1 MATAIS
7 FFFKKKHGNVKL
19 LKKKKLNNCKKMKK
33 YIPLVEQYYV
43 QQKEHA
49 LKKNTKIVKL
59 KLHIKQAKE
68 ILQDLRVNIR
78 NRKFKDNNDEI
89 HFFKQV
95 KPSIYADFI
104 FYNNQLKYQVSKP
117 NTTNSILK
125 NYLKNELKKLEIKKR
140 KNLEFYRYYKHK
152 STFLDHIYFLR
163 ENKQLELF
171 STDISVYLD
180 SEFYTSHDTLAAEVL
195 AYDLLT
201 NFYKKEIN
209 TLKNI
214 STGIFD
220 DNSKNFMASLY
231 WTASKTDFVEL
242 MYALKVSGAIN
253 TGNISTKELIVKLS
267 KVFNL
272 EISNS
277 YKTYSEIKNRSL
289 ERTKFLNKLTSNL
302 QEKLDYDDGI

>member
-1 MATAIS
+1 
-7 FFFKKKHGNVKL
+7 
-19 LKKKKLNNCKKMKK
+19 MKRI
-33 YIPLVEQYYV
+33 IPLVEEYNL
-43 QQKEHA
+43 QQNKLAKNKELRINKIEKLNIQLKQVKEA
-49 LKKNTKIVKL
+49 LAKL
-59 KLHIKQAKE
+59 RIY
-68 ILQDLRVNIR
+68 LRN
-78 NRKFKDNNDEI
+78 NKFKDSNEEI
-89 HFFKQV
+89 YFFKYL
-95 KPSIYADFI
+95 KPRIYGDFI
-104 FYNNQLKYQVSKP
+104 FYKSQLKYQVNKP

-125 NYLKNELKKLEIKKR
+125 NYLKNELKKLEVKKR

-220 DNSKNFMASLY
+220 DNNKKLKTSLN

-253 TGNISTKELIVKLS
+253 TGNINTKELIIKLS

-272 EISNS
+272 EISNA

>member
-1 MATAIS
+1 
-7 FFFKKKHGNVKL
+7 
-19 LKKKKLNNCKKMKK
+19 MKN

-49 LKKNTKIVKL
+49 LKKITKNEKL
-59 KLHIKQAKE
+59 KLHIKLAKE
-68 ILQDLRVNIR
+68 ILHNLRLNIR
-78 NRKFKDNNDEI
+78 NRKFENFDEEI
-89 HFFKQV
+89 HFFKHI
-95 KPSIYADFI
+95 KPNIYAEFI
-104 FYNNQLKYQVSKP
+104 FYNNQLKYQVNKP

-125 NYLKNELKKLEIKKR
+125 NYLKNELKKIESQKR
-140 KNLEFYRYYKHK
+140 KNLKFYQYYKHNN
-152 STFLDHIYFLR
+152 TFLDHIYFLR

-201 NFYKKEIN
+201 NFFKKEIN

-214 STGIFD
+214 STSIID
-220 DNSKNFMASLY
+220 DNNKNFKASLN
-231 WTASKTDFVEL
+231 WSASKTDFVEL

-253 TGNISTKELIVKLS
+253 TGNINTKELIIKLS
-267 KVFNL
+267 KFFNL

>member
-1 MATAIS
+1 
-7 FFFKKKHGNVKL
+7 
-19 LKKKKLNNCKKMKK
+19 MKN

-49 LKKNTKIVKL
+49 LKKITKNEKL
-59 KLHIKQAKE
+59 KLHIKLAKE
-68 ILQDLRVNIR
+68 ILHNLRLNIR
-78 NRKFKDNNDEI
+78 NRKFENFDEEI
-89 HFFKQV
+89 HFFKHI
-95 KPSIYADFI
+95 KPNIYAEFI

-125 NYLKNELKKLEIKKR
+125 NYLKNELKKIESQKR
-140 KNLEFYRYYKHK
+140 KNLKFYQYYKHNN
-152 STFLDHIYFLR
+152 TFLDHIYFLR

-201 NFYKKEIN
+201 NFFKKEIN

-214 STGIFD
+214 STSIID
-220 DNSKNFMASLY
+220 DNNKNFKASLN
-231 WTASKTDFVEL
+231 WSASKTDFVEL

-253 TGNISTKELIVKLS
+253 TGNINTKELIIKLS
-267 KVFNL
+267 KFFNL

-289 ERTKFLNKLTSNL
+289 ERTKFLNNVSST
-302 QEKLDYDDGI
+302 